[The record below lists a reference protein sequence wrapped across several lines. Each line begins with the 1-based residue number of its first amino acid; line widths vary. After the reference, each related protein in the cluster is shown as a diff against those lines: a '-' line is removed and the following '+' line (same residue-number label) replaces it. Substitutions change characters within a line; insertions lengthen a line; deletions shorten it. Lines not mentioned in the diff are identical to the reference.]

1 MKTLNQVGVSEFR
14 QPTLWLPVCALA
26 LVYGMFA
33 LGWMVYRVHLPAQMT
48 QFGFSAQAVPL
59 LLLIEALLSIA
70 VEPLAGAFS
79 DRTNRQRGTRF
90 PIIGVGVALTALLF
104 VILPALA
111 FAEPN
116 TTTRW
121 ILVSLLLNW
130 SIAMSCFRSPALA
143 LLKRY
148 ASTLRLPQAASLLT
162 FAFGLTAA
170 ATPLASPAVLKLGT
184 TVSFTCMAILILLS
198 AIWLRWMNPIAL
210 AASEPAE
217 YFNSAQPIALAPLA
231 RSFGLGLTST
241 LALRLAIETFPKI
254 LKTQIVLDKSDV
266 QPPLFVGLLFISLA
280 IAAIP
285 VGRLA
290 VRQGNNYTMLLGLVI
305 ATLFLGCM
313 TLIYS
318 PTIAVIVALGLG
330 VGFSLIL
337 NGTLPFALEQAP
349 PDRAGLG
356 IGIFF
361 AGVATASSLMLGALG
376 TGVLSPNGAIVLAI
390 VALIGAGLCIGDW
403 RRGTRT
409 TQH

>member
-1 MKTLNQVGVSEFR
+1 MRTLNQVEVSEFR

-26 LVYGMFA
+26 LVYAMFA
-33 LGWMVYRVHLPAQMT
+33 LGWMIYRVHLPAQMT

-79 DRTNRQRGTRF
+79 DRTNRHRGTRF

-121 ILVSLLLNW
+121 ILVSLLLIW

-148 ASTLRLPQAASLLT
+148 APTLRLPQAASMLT

-184 TVSFTCMAILILLS
+184 TVSFTCVAILILLS
-198 AIWLRWMNPIAL
+198 AIWLRWMNPITL

-217 YFNSAQPIALAPLA
+217 YFNSAQPIALVPLA

-254 LKTQIVLDKSDV
+254 LAQIALDKSGV
-266 QPPLFVGLLFISLA
+266 QPPLLVGLLFISLA

-285 VGRLA
+285 VGKLA
-290 VRQGNNYTMLLGLVI
+290 VRQGNSYTMLLGVVI
-305 ATLFLGCM
+305 TALFLGSM
-313 TLIYS
+313 ILVYS
-318 PTIAVIVALGLG
+318 PAIAVIVALGLG
-330 VGFSLIL
+330 IGFSLIL
-337 NGTLPFALEQAP
+337 NGTLPFALEQVP

-361 AGVATASSLMLGALG
+361 AGVATASSLMLGTLG
-376 TGVLSPNGAIVLAI
+376 TGVLSPNGAIALAI
-390 VALIGAGLCIGDW
+390 VALIGAGLCIGANW
-403 RRGTRT
+403 RRGT
-409 TQH
+409 